1 MKPVRTEKRNGYDI
15 RIRTLPVHY
24 TRNAA
29 GAAAPMAVGHAAFV
43 QIAREGEIYVD
54 WHLPR
59 NYEGSVSRDDAEA
72 QALDYA
78 VRLVER
84 RPFDGPAP
92 EGSGN
97 GPARLGQVS
106 RGTQLQRRS

>member
-1 MKPVRTEKRNGYDI
+1 MKTVRIERRNGYEI
-15 RIRTLPVHY
+15 RIRTILVHDA
-24 TRNAA
+24 RNMPCVEGPAA
-29 GAAAPMAVGHAAFV
+29 GGHAAFV

-59 NYEGSVSRDDAEA
+59 RHKRWASREEAEA

-84 RPFDGPAP
+84 RPFDGPPPDFP
-92 EGSGN
+92 E
-97 GPARLGQVS
+97 AA
-106 RGTQLQRRS
+106 